1 LTSFHGADGAASRH
15 GISQQW
21 PSVRGNDDRLRLA
34 DASEFRVWAFAFR
47 FLNSVFCILY
57 SAFRLTYRKSGK
69 IAYKNRYRFREK
81 RSEQIASALLPLFC
95 NEVAFSGE
103 GFLRLPAIESDL
115 HLCMR

>member
-47 FLNSVFCILY
+47 FLNSEFCILP
-57 SAFRLTYRKSGK
+57 SVSRIENPAKSR
-69 IAYKNRYRFREK
+69 IRTDTDSVKNDQNR
-81 RSEQIASALLPLFC
+81 
-95 NEVAFSGE
+95 
-103 GFLRLPAIESDL
+103 L
-115 HLCMR
+115 HLLCFRCSVMKSPFPEKAFFACRQSKAIFIYA